1 MSWCNG
7 VHIPLSRE
15 RLGFEPPGI
24 DLFALVVKLVDTLV
38 LEASA
43 YGRESSSLS
52 QGTICRDD
60 GIGSHARLKI

>member
-1 MSWCNG
+1 MPWCNG

-24 DLFALVVKLVDTLV
+24 DLFALVVELVVTLV

-52 QGTICRDD
+52 
-60 GIGSHARLKI
+60 